1 MHQHVRWGLEPVVD
15 WHWLAWARYVLHH
28 GKTCSCGGGIGNL
41 SRGRLH
47 SGFLPTQQLLIW
59 VRGWETLSAVTLPLG
74 ASSLPLPHSQEGQLE
89 AGPSPIPGLEVPQV
103 SGWATLLAAT
113 PVPWMCSPRD
123 QARPEHAGPGRSVG
137 LPCRAWPWL
146 M

>member
-1 MHQHVRWGLEPVVD
+1 MSDGAWSRLSTGTGLPGHAMCSTMARPVPV
-15 WHWLAWARYVLHH
+15 
-28 GKTCSCGGGIGNL
+28 GGGIGNL